1 MVQKTTEEFAF
12 RLGQAMDSHPRV
24 PPSQHGR
31 VTWLMRELET
41 VGVKVSLNT
50 VHKWVNGAARPRED
64 RIRDLAKL
72 LKVDEVW
79 LALGKKPVDGPQAM
93 NERVGQAS
101 GAVLA
106 VAGLIELC
114 GGRVTFPTPGEGPHL
129 RANLSGREIEVV
141 AVAPQVSGDKLS
153 FIVPEPAKNY
163 RIVAVLPRCAM
174 PGESVSRH
182 LELLDISGI
191 ERQNFGGFSV
201 LELRRNEKGEIKLP
215 RKRDA
220 LEPLGAVT
228 ELA

>member
-1 MVQKTTEEFAF
+1 MVQRTTEEFAF

-79 LALGKKPVDGPQAM
+79 LALGKKPVDDPKAM

-114 GGRVTFPTPGEGPHL
+114 GGRVTFQSGEGPHL
-129 RANLSGREIEVV
+129 RVNLSGREIEVV

-163 RIVAVLPRCAM
+163 RIVGVIPRCAG
-174 PGESVSRH
+174 GEARFRH
-182 LELLDISGI
+182 LELLDITSI

-201 LELRRNEKGEIKLP
+201 LELRRNEKGEVKQP
-215 RKRDA
+215 RKRDPLA
-220 LEPLGAVT
+220 PLERIT